1 MPNSAL
7 RAQDVF
13 VLIKL
18 LSYKG
23 HRPPIAKIASDLSL
37 SGSQVHSSLKSLE
50 RSRLVA
56 PAQDG
61 GRPYLKAVQEFLIHG
76 LKYAFPPRRGEVT
89 RGIPTGYA
97 APPLN
102 KYIEAGADPL
112 PVWPTPNGTVRGTS
126 VEPLHKMA
134 PVAVAHDSTLYEL
147 LALVDALR
155 DGRLRERDIAE
166 KELTSR
172 LKSLLHG

>member
-1 MPNSAL
+1 MPYPAL
-7 RAQDVF
+7 RSQDVF
-13 VLIKL
+13 VLVKL

-23 HRPPIAKIASDLSL
+23 HRPPIAKIATDLSL

-50 RSRLVA
+50 RSRLIA
-56 PAQDG
+56 PAPDG
-61 GRPYLKAVQEFLIHG
+61 GRPNLKAVQEFLIHG
-76 LKYAFPPRRGEVT
+76 LKYVFPPRRGELT

-102 KYIEAGADPL
+102 KYIEAGSDPI
-112 PVWPTPNGTVRGTS
+112 PVWPTPDGTVRGMS
-126 VEPLHKMA
+126 VEPLHKMV
-134 PVAVAHDSTLYEL
+134 PLAVAHDSTLYEL